1 MDDVISR
8 GCLSGRPFKGV
19 GIFVK
24 KSLATVIKLV
34 KTEKRYIIVQV
45 GQTVF
50 INVYLP
56 STCLSG

>member
-1 MDDVISR
+1 MDNVIST
-8 GCLSGRPFKGV
+8 GCLSGKPFGGV
-19 GIFVK
+19 VK
-24 KSLATVIKLV
+24 KSLATVTKVV